1 MNTCLACARIGARV
15 AAAAAILC
23 AAGSATAG
31 ELDYQLSL
39 GAGHSDNVNQDPINE
54 VDQDIATAGLKFS
67 FDQDSAKLRADVVG
81 DLAYYKYLDDA
92 YDPELVGTVDA
103 SALFALLPDRIT
115 WAVSDEFG
123 QALTDP
129 FQSDTPNNR
138 ENINYFATGP
148 DFIMG
153 IGSQM
158 RLRVGARYALANYEV
173 TPFDSTTTGG
183 QLALVRILS
192 DRSSVSLNGSLEHVE
207 YDEASL
213 NADFDHS
220 ELFVHYEGEGARTN
234 LKVDVGYSRLD
245 REVSDDIESGAVFRV
260 DASRKVSASSML
272 LLVAG
277 HEFETSASLANDF
290 GNVGVETAPGQQ
302 SAEPYLRDHVSLGW
316 TFNRNLTGLGVMAY
330 WQQNTHEINAS
341 LDQTTTSYSATYRR
355 EMSPRIS
362 LQFNVGRTGVE
373 YEEPSPSYDEL
384 LAGASFSWRLS
395 RNVTLDVNYDFA
407 VRNSDDPT
415 TDYTEN
421 RFWLAIGFGRGV
433 PRSSRLAPT
442 FGVDSPGN

>member
-1 MNTCLACARIGARV
+1 MNTWLACAHVGVRV
-15 AAAAAILC
+15 AVTSTILC
-23 AAGSATAG
+23 LAGSATAG
-31 ELDYQLSL
+31 ELGYQLSL
-39 GAGHSDNVNQDPINE
+39 GAGHSDNVNQDPTNE

-67 FDQDSAKLRADVVG
+67 FDQDSARLRADVVG
-81 DLAYYKYLDDA
+81 DLSYYKYLDDA
-92 YDPELVGTVDA
+92 YDPDLVGTVSG

-129 FQSDTPNNR
+129 FQSDTPTNR

-148 DFIMG
+148 DFITAL
-153 IGSQM
+153 GSQM
-158 RLRVGARYALANYEV
+158 RLRVGARYALADYEV
-173 TPFDSTTTGG
+173 TSFDSTSAGG
-183 QLALVRILS
+183 QLALERILS
-192 DRSSVSLNGSLEHVE
+192 DRSSVSLNGNLEHVK

-234 LKVDVGYSRLD
+234 LKVDVGYSQLD
-245 REVSDDIESGAVFRV
+245 REVSADTESGSVFRV
-260 DASRKVSASSML
+260 DASRRISPSSML

-290 GNVGVETAPGQQ
+290 GNLGVETAPGQQ

-316 TFNRNLTGLGVMAY
+316 TFNRNLTGLGISAY
-330 WQQNTHEINAS
+330 WEQSTHEVHTS
-341 LDQTTTSYSATYRR
+341 LDQTTTLYSANYRR
-355 EMSPRIS
+355 EMSPRAS
-362 LQFNVGRTGVE
+362 VQLTVARTGVE
-373 YEEPSPSYDEL
+373 YENPSPSYDEQ
-384 LAGASFSWRLS
+384 LASASFSWRLS
-395 RNVTLDVNYDFA
+395 RNLTINVKYDFTD
-407 VRNSDDPT
+407 RSSDDPT

-421 RFWLAIGFGRGV
+421 RFWLSIGFGSGE

-442 FGVDSPGN
+442 FGVDSQGN